1 MHEVSQDYL
10 LPPGLPASLPV
21 GGFSLLGEALTQAGW
36 HYEVEPPRTVSHR
49 LLDSFDWG
57 CYQAGAAVEE
67 VRKGGRRWLLWHDLN
82 GNEDTRVQSLDA
94 APGLAH
100 ELPEGPVQGL
110 VRPAIGLRR
119 LCPVVTWEVR
129 REILRLLD
137 ADARPLARLA
147 LEEYRVIGHEPGTC
161 SPLDQAQGR
170 CPVLP
175 QAPASRVRLTAAE
188 GDAEAVRAVA
198 DILETVLGLTP
209 APRPLVA
216 EMLAVGPRP
225 PGGYSTRLDYRLD
238 PGQSAGDALREI
250 LLGLLDTV
258 EVNIPG
264 AREHLDAEFLHDL
277 RVATRR
283 TRAALAQIPG
293 VLPDPVVADFRARFA
308 WLQQVTGPVRD
319 LDVYLEDFAGLQA
332 ALPPAMRAD
341 LEPFRAQLRSR
352 LDTAQWTLAETL
364 ISQPM
369 ADLMRGWRA
378 ALTAA
383 LPAGPAP
390 INAER
395 PVKELADERIW
406 RMVRRV
412 RSEGR
417 AIAPESPPGELHEL
431 RKSCKKLRYLMEFFQ
446 SLYPADEI
454 GPAIKTLKVLLDDLG
469 NLQDLAVQ
477 AAQVTDL
484 AAAMHREGRA
494 DTRAL
499 LAMGALVADLL
510 RRQGKARAA
519 FAEIFQ
525 AFDSKKARAL
535 YRQLFFTGSQ
545 QG

>member
-1 MHEVSQDYL
+1 MHEVSKDYL
-10 LPPGLPASLPV
+10 LPAGSAAGLPPGVLPQ
-21 GGFSLLGEALTQAGW
+21 LGEALSRAGW
-36 HYEVEPPRTVSHR
+36 RYEAEPPHTVSHR

-57 CYQAGAAVEE
+57 CYLAGAAVEE

-82 GNEDTRVQSLDA
+82 GDEETLVQSLDA
-94 APGLAH
+94 APGLAQ

-129 REILRLLD
+129 REGLRVLD
-137 ADARPLARLA
+137 AQARPLARLA

-161 SPLDQAQGR
+161 SPLDQALGR
-170 CPVLP
+170 CPVP
-175 QAPASRVRLTAAE
+175 RQAPPSRLRLTAAE
-188 GDAEAVRAVA
+188 GDAEAVRAVV
-198 DILETVLGLTP
+198 DILEGVLTLTP
-209 APRPLVA
+209 APGPLVV

-225 PGGYSTRLDYRLD
+225 PGSYSTRLDYRLD
-238 PGQSAGDALREI
+238 AAQPAGDAAREI
-250 LLGLLDTV
+250 LLGLLNTV

-332 ALPPAMRAD
+332 ALPLTMRAD
-341 LEPFRAQLRSR
+341 LEPLRAELRTR
-352 LDTAQWTLAETL
+352 FDTAQWTLAETL

-369 ADLMRGWRA
+369 VDLIRGWRA
-378 ALTAA
+378 ALIAP

-390 INAER
+390 FNAER

-417 AIAPESPPGELHEL
+417 AITPELEQGTSASTASKTRSFG
-431 RKSCKKLRYLMEFFQ
+431 KSEGL
-446 SLYPADEI
+446 PEI
-454 GPAIKTLKVLLDDLG
+454 LTISIPS
-469 NLQDLAVQ
+469 
-477 AAQVTDL
+477 
-484 AAAMHREGRA
+484 R
-494 DTRAL
+494 
-499 LAMGALVADLL
+499 
-510 RRQGKARAA
+510 
-519 FAEIFQ
+519 
-525 AFDSKKARAL
+525 
-535 YRQLFFTGSQ
+535 
-545 QG
+545 

>member
-1 MHEVSQDYL
+1 MNEVSLDYL
-10 LPPGLPASLPV
+10 LPPGPGAGLAS
-21 GGFSLLGEALTQAGW
+21 GGFSRLEDALSQAGW
-36 HYEVEPPRTVSHR
+36 RYEVEPPSTVKHR

-57 CYQAGAAVEE
+57 CYLAGAAVEE
-67 VRKGGRRWLLWHDLN
+67 VRKGGRRWLLWHDLS
-82 GNEDTRVQSLDA
+82 GNEETQVQSLDI
-94 APGLAH
+94 APGLAQ

-129 REILRLLD
+129 REALRLLD
-137 ADARPLARLA
+137 AEDRPLARLA
-147 LEEYRVIGHEPGTC
+147 LEEYRVIGHEPGAC
-161 SPLDQAQGR
+161 SPLDQARGR
-170 CPVLP
+170 CPVPP
-175 QAPASRVRLTAAE
+175 QAPPGRVRLTAAE
-188 GDAEAVRAVA
+188 GDADSVRAVA
-198 DILETVLGLTP
+198 DILETVLALPP
-209 APRPLVA
+209 APGPLVA
-216 EMLAVGPRP
+216 EMLAVSQRP

-238 PGQSAGDALREI
+238 PDQLAGEAVREI

-283 TRAALAQIPG
+283 TRAALAQLPG
-293 VLPDPVVADFRARFA
+293 VLSDPVVADFRARFA

-332 ALPPAMRAD
+332 ALPSAMRAD
-341 LEPFRAQLRSR
+341 LEPLRAQLRTR
-352 LDTAQWTLAETL
+352 FDTAQWTLAETL
-364 ISQPM
+364 ISHPM
-369 ADLMRGWRA
+369 VDLMRGWRA
-378 ALTAA
+378 VLTTP

-390 INAER
+390 VNADR

-406 RMVRRV
+406 RMLRRV

-417 AIAPESPPGELHEL
+417 AIVPGSPAAELHEL

-446 SLYPADEI
+446 SLYPAGEI

-477 AAQVTDL
+477 AGQLTDL
-484 AAAMHREGRA
+484 AEAMHREGQA

-519 FAEIFQ
+519 FAGVFRS
-525 AFDSKKARAL
+525 FDSKKARVR
-535 YRQLFFTGSQ
+535 YRRLFSPVSA